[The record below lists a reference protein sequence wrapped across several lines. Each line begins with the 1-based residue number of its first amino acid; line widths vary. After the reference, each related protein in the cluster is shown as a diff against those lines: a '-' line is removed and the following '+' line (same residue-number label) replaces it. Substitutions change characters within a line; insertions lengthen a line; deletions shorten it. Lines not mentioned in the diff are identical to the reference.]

1 MKKKSRSLSPPA
13 VGGSSLLVIFSVLC
27 LTVFALLSISTVQAD
42 RRLALASAETVKAYY
57 RADREAE
64 EIFARLR
71 AGETVPGVE
80 TDGSVCRY
88 SVPVSDS
95 QTLFVTLIRNDTGW
109 QVQRWQGAAEDLQS
123 SDRLPVWDGQ

>member
-27 LTVFALLSISTVQAD
+27 LTVFALLSISMVQAD

-64 EIFARLR
+64 EIFSRLR

-109 QVQRWQGAAEDLQS
+109 QIQRWQMAAEDLQS
-123 SDRLPVWDGQ
+123 SDSLPVWDGQ